1 MSEWKTVTT
10 LGEIPILG
18 SRVIETDSIR
28 IALFRTS
35 QDQVF
40 ALRDECPHKKGPL
53 SQGIVHGT
61 AVTCPLHNWNI
72 DLATGEAM
80 GADEGCT
87 HSFACKVEGDSVMLA
102 FPLEPAATAA

>member
-10 LGEIPILG
+10 LEQIPVLG
-18 SRVIETDSIR
+18 SRVIETDAVR

-35 QDQVF
+35 DDQVF

-53 SQGIVHGT
+53 SQGIVHGN

-72 DLATGEAM
+72 DLSSGQAL

-87 HSFACKVEGDSVMLA
+87 NRYDCKIEDGEVLLA
-102 FPLEPAATAA
+102 FPLQAATSVE